1 MKLLA
6 IIGGM
11 LIAIMVTLNGELSRS
26 YPPFVTILIFNL
38 VGLLVIFVLVLI
50 KKSDLRSFKK
60 KIPLYYFLPGLFS
73 VVLTLFNNICI
84 VNIGVSVT
92 LALAIVG
99 QAVFS
104 TVIDSFGLMAVNKT
118 PFDKR
123 KILGFVII
131 GAGIFCIVYL

>member
-38 VGLLVIFVLVLI
+38 VGLFVILLLVLI
-50 KKSDLRSFKK
+50 KRSDIRSFKK
-60 KIPLYYFLPGLFS
+60 KIPIYYFLPGLFS

>member
-1 MKLLA
+1 MKFLA
-6 IIGGM
+6 IFGGM

-38 VGLLVIFVLVLI
+38 VGLIVILLLVII
-50 KKSDLRSFKK
+50 KRSDIRKFNK
-60 KIPLYYFLPGLFS
+60 KIPFYYFLPGLFS

-84 VNIGVSVT
+84 INIGVSVT
-92 LALAIVG
+92 LVLAISG

-104 TVIDSFGLMAVNKT
+104 SIIDTFGLMAVKRT

-123 KILGFVII
+123 KILGFLII
-131 GAGIFCIVYL
+131 GAGIFCIVYF